1 MRFINYFDCL
11 SFNLLGQL
19 LVVARH
25 PDTSPSSCYELG
37 LIPDQM
43 VIAVGINH
51 YSTGRDY
58 EVMGLYFYAWEY
70 KEDPRLHRTPTD
82 P

>member
-25 PDTSPSSCYELG
+25 TDTSPSSCYELG
-37 LIPDQM
+37 LIPDLCWPVYPHTAKIWDQM
-43 VIAVGINH
+43 LITAGINR
-51 YSTGRDY
+51 YSTGRDFGRNGIVVY
-58 EVMGLYFYAWEY
+58 HM
-70 KEDPRLHRTPTD
+70 
-82 P
+82 

>member
-11 SFNLLGQL
+11 SFILLGQL

-25 PDTSPSSCYELG
+25 TDTSPSSCYELG

-43 VIAVGINH
+43 VIAVSINH
-51 YSTGRDY
+51 YSTGRDPMLDGIVVY
-58 EVMGLYFYAWEY
+58 HMQLQGRSSPAQ
-70 KEDPRLHRTPTD
+70 DTN
-82 P
+82 